1 MKTALKVLFFGCL
14 TILCLFVLEK
24 NKQIR
29 QYKIQ
34 EQHNLQVLD
43 TLQLELNDLRDTIKD
58 LLNQID
64 NMQDTTPEIIF
75 KQVRATMY
83 HPVEEQCDHTP
94 LITADG
100 SKIDPYKVS
109 DWKWIAV
116 SQHMLTRNGGPLNY
130 GDTVY
135 IFGTE
140 HKDGMYIVKDCMHKR
155 KPVTME
161 EMNRNWDNWWNSLT
175 NTQKQKLV
183 EEQEA
188 MEKQRENEQR

>member
-1 MKTALKVLFFGCL
+1 MKIALKVLFFACL
-14 TILCLFVLEK
+14 TVLCLFVLDR

-29 QYKIQ
+29 QYKVQ
-34 EQHNLQVLD
+34 EQHNLQTLD

-64 NMQDTTPEIIF
+64 DMQDTTPEIIF

-83 HPVEEQCDHTP
+83 HPVEEQCDDTP

-100 SKIDPYKVS
+100 SKIDPYNVS
-109 DWKWIAV
+109 DWNWIAV

-140 HKDGMYIVKDCMHKR
+140 HKDGKYIIKDCMNKR
-155 KPVTME
+155 KTNQIDFLE
-161 EMNRNWDNWWNSLT
+161 SLGT
-175 NTQKQKLV
+175 PQYRYDDV
-183 EEQEA
+183 VIARFPQEYLDS
-188 MEKQRENEQR
+188 

>member
-1 MKTALKVLFFGCL
+1 MKIALKVLFFACL
-14 TILCLFVLEK
+14 TILLLFVLEK

-34 EQHNLQVLD
+34 DQHQLDLLD
-43 TLQLELNDLRDTIKD
+43 TLQLEINDLNNEIKK
-58 LLNQID
+58 LLQQMD
-64 NMQDTTPEIIF
+64 SMPEVIF

-83 HPVEEQCDHTP
+83 HPVEEQCDDTP

-109 DWKWIAV
+109 NWNWIAV

-135 IFGTE
+135 VFGTE
-140 HKDGMYIVKDCMHKR
+140 HKDGVYVIKDCMNKR
-155 KPVTME
+155 KTNQIDFLESLGTPQYLY
-161 EMNRNWDNWWNSLT
+161 DNVVIARFPQGDLAS
-175 NTQKQKLV
+175 
-183 EEQEA
+183 
-188 MEKQRENEQR
+188 

>member
-1 MKTALKVLFFGCL
+1 MKTALKVLFFACL

-34 EQHNLQVLD
+34 DQHQLDLLD
-43 TLQLELNDLRDTIKD
+43 TLQLEINNLNDEIKD
-58 LLNQID
+58 LLKQMD
-64 NMQDTTPEIIF
+64 SMPEVIF
-75 KQVRATMY
+75 QQVRATMY
-83 HPVEEQCDHTP
+83 HPVEEQCDDTP

-109 DWKWIAV
+109 NWNWIAV
-116 SQHMLTRNGGPLNY
+116 SQHMLTRNGGLLNY

-140 HKDGMYIVKDCMHKR
+140 HKDGVYVIKDCMNKR
-155 KPVTME
+155 KTNQIDFLESLGTPQY
-161 EMNRNWDNWWNSLT
+161 RYDNVVLARFP
-175 NTQKQKLV
+175 
-183 EEQEA
+183 QE
-188 MEKQRENEQR
+188 NLDS

>member
-1 MKTALKVLFFGCL
+1 MKTALKVLFFACL

-34 EQHNLQVLD
+34 DQHQLDLLD
-43 TLQLELNDLRDTIKD
+43 TLQLEINNLNDEIKD
-58 LLNQID
+58 LLKQMD
-64 NMQDTTPEIIF
+64 SMPEVIF
-75 KQVRATMY
+75 QQVRATMY
-83 HPVEEQCDHTP
+83 HPVEEQCDDTP

-100 SKIDPYKVS
+100 SRIDPYTVS
-109 DWKWIAV
+109 NWNWIAV

-140 HKDGMYIVKDCMHKR
+140 HKDGVYVIKDCMNKR
-155 KPVTME
+155 KTNQIDFLESLGTPQY
-161 EMNRNWDNWWNSLT
+161 RYDNVVLARFP
-175 NTQKQKLV
+175 
-183 EEQEA
+183 QE
-188 MEKQRENEQR
+188 NLDS

>member
-1 MKTALKVLFFGCL
+1 MKTALKILFFACL
-14 TILCLFVLEK
+14 TVLLLFVLEK

-83 HPVEEQCDHTP
+83 HPVEEQCDDTP

-109 DWKWIAV
+109 DWNWIAV

-155 KPVTME
+155 KTNQIDFLESLGTPQY
-161 EMNRNWDNWWNSLT
+161 RYDNVVLARFS
-175 NTQKQKLV
+175 
-183 EEQEA
+183 QE
-188 MEKQRENEQR
+188 NLDS

>member
-1 MKTALKVLFFGCL
+1 MKTALKILFFACL

-34 EQHNLQVLD
+34 EQHQLNLLD
-43 TLQLELNDLRDTIKD
+43 TLQLEINDLKDEIKK
-58 LLNQID
+58 LLQQMD
-64 NMQDTTPEIIF
+64 SMPEIIF
-75 KQVRATMY
+75 QQVKATMY
-83 HPVEEQCDHTP
+83 HPVEEQCDDTP

-109 DWKWIAV
+109 NWNWIAV

-140 HKDGMYIVKDCMHKR
+140 HKDGVYVIKDCMNKR
-155 KPVTME
+155 K
-161 EMNRNWDNWWNSLT
+161 RNQIDFLESLGTPQYRYDNVVLARFP
-175 NTQKQKLV
+175 
-183 EEQEA
+183 QE
-188 MEKQRENEQR
+188 NLDS